1 MALIGTISSE
11 GLHFRNRIING
22 GMVID
27 QRNAGASVTA
37 TADIFCVDRWAIG
50 FGSPVNA
57 FTAQQSATAPVGF
70 TNSLVITAGTG
81 ASASTTGY
89 AVLRQA
95 IEGYNI
101 SDLNFGSA
109 NAKTITIS
117 FWVRSSLTGTFGL
130 SIRNEAG
137 NRAYGATYTISS
149 ANTFEYKTVTIPG
162 DTSGTWATTNGF
174 GIHLFF
180 DLGAGSNYDI
190 PAGSWQSGSNMFGV
204 EGTVKLTETTGATFY
219 ITGVQLEVGSVAT
232 PFERRPFGMELAL
245 CQRYYWRLTPNT
257 VGNAG
262 DGGFGSSAN
271 WSSAA
276 AYSGIIFPVTMRAGP
291 TGSTAALANFT
302 YLTNGVGHTP
312 TGIDLG
318 SAGPQ
323 RVEMIVQASGGT
335 WTQGQAGWLRIGS
348 SGFLQFSAEL

>member
-1 MALIGTISSE
+1 
-11 GLHFRNRIING
+11 
-22 GMVID
+22 MVID

-245 CQRYYWRLTPNT
+245 CQRYYETSYPAGVVPGTANQNT
-257 VGNAG
+257 LIWSVGSNTYAGGVTSAAQAVGNC
-262 DGGFGSSAN
+262 N
-271 WSSAA
+271 
-276 AYSGIIFPVTMRAGP
+276 YKVTKRA
-291 TGSTAALANFT
+291 
-302 YLTNGVGHTP
+302 TP
-312 TGIDLG
+312 TVRIWSFGGVTNTASNSYFGTDLASG
-318 SAGPQ
+318 SATIFNNVTYGFS
-323 RVEMIVQASGGT
+323 VFNASGGNVT
-335 WTQGQAGWLRIGS
+335 TGS
-348 SGFLQFSAEL
+348 YAIIANFDASAEL

>member
-1 MALIGTISSE
+1 MALIGTVSSE

-232 PFERRPFGMELAL
+232 PFERRPYGMELAL
-245 CQRYYWRLTPNT
+245 CQRYFQNMPQWQWYIYNLT
-257 VGNAG
+257 GAG
-262 DGGFGSSAN
+262 TQGSMTL
-271 WSSAA
+271 
-276 AYSGIIFPVTMRAGP
+276 PVVMRA
-291 TGSTAALANFT
+291 
-302 YLTNGVGHTP
+302 TP
-312 TGIDLG
+312 TVVQGTYTNQQGASDMSVFVTDATAFRCYATATITNTIVWAYNSSDG
-318 SAGPQ
+318 S
-323 RVEMIVQASGGT
+323 
-335 WTQGQAGWLRIGS
+335 
-348 SGFLQFSAEL
+348 FSAEL